1 MRDNINKKF
10 GNLRT
15 EMKDGMPYF
24 AAADVTRSLKFADQ
38 KAAVTTYCK
47 GCKTFE
53 TLTPQGLRGFMF
65 VPVEDFCRLVVMSK
79 SADKMAY
86 SAWVFESVLP
96 EMIGAAREV
105 DEMRKALCDKG
116 FEEQKDEL
124 SVFANKLFGNL
135 RGVVV
140 DGEPWFVAR
149 DVAVALGYN
158 DVKQAIRTHV
168 HPDDKMGV
176 SKLHSR
182 YRADDE
188 MGVSKS
194 HPHPA
199 VEEETRVPNWD
210 TNGGEEQELVD
221 ENGWQNKFP
230 LVVDSAGR
238 KQQVVWINES
248 GLYSLIMSS
257 KLKTAKDFQRWVTHD
272 VLPSIRKHGVY
283 ATDELLADKEALNA
297 ALYDLRKER
306 QLHEAT
312 KQQLLEAQN
321 EISLAKEKRKQTNA
335 KIKESAKKTRE
346 AETLT
351 TRKMLVALMRRVA
364 NGAFN
369 KSYKRGANAF
379 YKCLKLN
386 AGIDVYARRDEWCK
400 DHATCKPPNVMDFI
414 REDEGSTCLAAITNY
429 FGREHGLT
437 FDDIAKKYVAPL
449 DKAA

>member
-1 MRDNINKKF
+1 MNENFNKKF

-24 AAADVTRSLKFADQ
+24 AAADVARSLKFADQ

-65 VPVEDFCRLVVMSK
+65 IPVEDFCRLVAMSK

-105 DEMRKALCDKG
+105 EDMRKALCDKG
-116 FEEQKDEL
+116 SGEQKDEL
-124 SVFANKLFGNL
+124 SVFANELFGNL
-135 RGVVV
+135 RGTMI
-140 DGEPWFVAR
+140 DGKPWFVAR
-149 DVAVALGYN
+149 DVAVALGYAN
-158 DVKQAIRTHV
+158 VWRAVRDHV
-168 HPDDKMGV
+168 YADDKTNIPKRYGRPD
-176 SKLHSR
+176 SDGSLTLSDTKGHSAEDEAE
-182 YRADDE
+182 ADVTD
-188 MGVSKS
+188 GYGSS
-194 HPHPA
+194 SS
-199 VEEETRVPNWD
+199 
-210 TNGGEEQELVD
+210 EQS
-221 ENGWQNKFP
+221 KFP
-230 LVVDSAGR
+230 LVADSAGR

-257 KLKTAKDFQRWVTHD
+257 KLKTAKDFQHWVTHD

-306 QLHEAT
+306 KLHEVT

-364 NGAFN
+364 SGAFN
-369 KSYKRGANAF
+369 KSYQRGANAF

-414 REDEGSTCLAAITNY
+414 REDEGSACLAAITDY
-429 FGREHGLT
+429 FGREYRLT

>member
-1 MRDNINKKF
+1 MNENFNKKF

-24 AAADVTRSLKFADQ
+24 AAADVARSLKFADQ

-65 VPVEDFCRLVVMSK
+65 IPVEDFCRLVAMSK

-105 DEMRKALCDKG
+105 EDMRKALCDKG
-116 FEEQKDEL
+116 SGEQKDDNGLTIFE
-124 SVFANKLFGNL
+124 SGEFGKIRIVMQDNS
-135 RGVVV
+135 
-140 DGEPWFVAR
+140 PWFVAS
-149 DVAVALGYN
+149 DVCDALDLSN
-158 DVKQAIRTHV
+158 
-168 HPDDKMGV
+168 P
-176 SKLHSR
+176 SKTVGRLD
-182 YRADDE
+182 DDE
-188 MGVSKS
+188 KGITSSYTLGGKQDVLIVSEPGLYKLIFAS
-194 HPHPA
+194 
-199 VEEETRVPNWD
+199 
-210 TNGGEEQELVD
+210 
-221 ENGWQNKFP
+221 
-230 LVVDSAGR
+230 R
-238 KQQVVWINES
+238 KQQ
-248 GLYSLIMSS
+248 
-257 KLKTAKDFQRWVTHD
+257 AKAFERWVTHD
-272 VLPSIRKHGVY
+272 ILPSIRKHGVY

-306 QLHEAT
+306 QLHEVT
-312 KQQLLEAQN
+312 KRQLLEAQN

-364 NGAFN
+364 SGAFN

-386 AGIDVYARRDEWCK
+386 AGIDVYARREEWCK

-414 REDEGSTCLAAITNY
+414 REDEGSACLAAITDY
-429 FGREHGLT
+429 FGREHRLT
-437 FDDIAKKYVAPL
+437 FDDIAKKYVAPQ

>member
-1 MRDNINKKF
+1 MNENFNKKF

-24 AAADVTRSLKFADQ
+24 AAADVARSLKFADQ

-47 GCKTFE
+47 GCKTLE

-65 VPVEDFCRLVVMSK
+65 IPVEDFCRLVAMSK

-105 DEMRKALCDKG
+105 EDMCKALCDKG
-116 FEEQKDEL
+116 SGGQKDDDGLTIFE
-124 SVFANKLFGNL
+124 SGEFGKIRIVMQDNS
-135 RGVVV
+135 
-140 DGEPWFVAR
+140 PWFVAS
-149 DVAVALGYN
+149 DVCDALDLSN
-158 DVKQAIRTHV
+158 
-168 HPDDKMGV
+168 P
-176 SKLHSR
+176 SKTVGRLD
-182 YRADDE
+182 DDE
-188 MGVSKS
+188 KGITSSYTLGGKQDVLIVSEPGLYKLIFAS
-194 HPHPA
+194 
-199 VEEETRVPNWD
+199 
-210 TNGGEEQELVD
+210 
-221 ENGWQNKFP
+221 
-230 LVVDSAGR
+230 R
-238 KQQVVWINES
+238 KQQ
-248 GLYSLIMSS
+248 
-257 KLKTAKDFQRWVTHD
+257 AKAFERWVTHD
-272 VLPSIRKHGVY
+272 ILPSIRKHGVY

-297 ALYDLRKER
+297 ALYDLCKER
-306 QLHEAT
+306 QLHEVT

-364 NGAFN
+364 SGAFN

-386 AGIDVYARRDEWCK
+386 AGIDVYARRDE
-400 DHATCKPPNVMDFI
+400 
-414 REDEGSTCLAAITNY
+414 
-429 FGREHGLT
+429 
-437 FDDIAKKYVAPL
+437 
-449 DKAA
+449 

>member
-24 AAADVTRSLKFADQ
+24 AAADVARSLKFADQ

-65 VPVEDFCRLVVMSK
+65 IPVEDFCRLVAMSK

-105 DEMRKALCDKG
+105 EDMRKALCDKG
-116 FEEQKDEL
+116 SEGQKDEL

-149 DVAVALGYN
+149 DVAVALGYTN
-158 DVKQAIRTHV
+158 VWRAVRDHV
-168 HPDDKMGV
+168 YADDKTNIPKRYGRLDGDD
-176 SKLHSR
+176 SLTLSDTEGHSGEDETE
-182 YRADDE
+182 ADVTD
-188 MGVSKS
+188 GYGSS
-194 HPHPA
+194 S
-199 VEEETRVPNWD
+199 N
-210 TNGGEEQELVD
+210 EQS
-221 ENGWQNKFP
+221 QFP
-230 LVVDSAGR
+230 LVTDSAGR

-283 ATDELLADKEALNA
+283 ATDELLTDKEALNA

-306 QLHEAT
+306 QLHEVT

-335 KIKESAKKTRE
+335 KIKESAKRTRE

-364 NGAFN
+364 SGAFN

-414 REDEGSTCLAAITNY
+414 REDEGSACLAAITDY
-429 FGREHGLT
+429 FGREHRLT

>member
-1 MRDNINKKF
+1 MHDNINKKF

-24 AAADVTRSLKFADQ
+24 AAADVARSLKFADQ

-65 VPVEDFCRLVVMSK
+65 IPVEDFCRLVAMSK

-105 DEMRKALCDKG
+105 EDMRKALCDKG
-116 FEEQKDEL
+116 SEEQKDEL

-176 SKLHSR
+176 SKSHPYLVG
-182 YRADDE
+182 DGE
-188 MGVSKS
+188 VGVSEREGRLD
-194 HPHPA
+194 A
-199 VEEETRVPNWD
+199 I
-210 TNGGEEQELVD
+210 D
-221 ENGWQNKFP
+221 EKGITSSYTLAGHTSCSLDKFP
-230 LVVDSAGR
+230 LVSDTTGR
-238 KQQVVWINES
+238 ARRAVWINES

-306 QLHEAT
+306 QLHEVT

-321 EISLAKEKRKQTNA
+321 EITLTKEKRKQTNA
-335 KIKESAKKTRE
+335 KIKESAKRTRE

-364 NGAFN
+364 SGAFN

-414 REDEGSTCLAAITNY
+414 REDEGGSCLAAIIDY
-429 FGREHGLT
+429 FGREHRLT

>member
-1 MRDNINKKF
+1 MNENFNKKF

-24 AAADVTRSLKFADQ
+24 AAADVARSLKFADQ

-53 TLTPQGLRGFMF
+53 TITPQGLRGFMF
-65 VPVEDFCRLVVMSK
+65 IPVEDFCRLVAMSK

-105 DEMRKALCDKG
+105 EDMREALCDKG
-116 FEEQKDEL
+116 SGEQKDEL
-124 SVFANKLFGNL
+124 SVFANELFGNL
-135 RGVVV
+135 RGTMI

-149 DVAVALGYN
+149 DVATALGYTN
-158 DVKQAIRTHV
+158 VERAVRERV
-168 HPDDKMGV
+168 HSDDRIGV
-176 SKLHSR
+176 PPRGTNLDGQDEIGGHKVTPIGDEGGQPKSDLDSQKEARESILDKL
-182 YRADDE
+182 
-188 MGVSKS
+188 
-194 HPHPA
+194 
-199 VEEETRVPNWD
+199 
-210 TNGGEEQELVD
+210 
-221 ENGWQNKFP
+221 P
-230 LVVDSAGR
+230 LVSDAMGR
-238 KQQVVWINES
+238 ARRVIWINES

-257 KLKTAKDFQRWVTHD
+257 KLKAAKDFQRWVTHD

-364 NGAFN
+364 SGAFN
-369 KSYKRGANAF
+369 KSYQRGANAF

-400 DHATCKPPNVMDFI
+400 DQATCKPPNVMDFI
-414 REDEGSTCLAAITNY
+414 REDEGGACLAAITDY
-429 FGREHGLT
+429 FGREHRLT